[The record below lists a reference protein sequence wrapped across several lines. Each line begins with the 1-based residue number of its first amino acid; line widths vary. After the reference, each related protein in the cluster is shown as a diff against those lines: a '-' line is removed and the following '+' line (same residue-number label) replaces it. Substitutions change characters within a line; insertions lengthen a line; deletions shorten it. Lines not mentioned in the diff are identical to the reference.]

1 MLEVTLG
8 KQIHK
13 SHALVIII
21 DKNSNLR
28 QILKSY
34 KLDSLLP
41 QLELS
46 NYKAEKL
53 ERLVLLG
60 EPDKIERVVFVSV
73 GDKGHDIDVIRQAGG
88 IAAKSIKGLKQE
100 SGHMAVKA
108 TIKEHDEAAVIRALT
123 EGAILSLYNYD
134 TFKTDDGKEIKD
146 KTKVHHLSIIANDTA
161 DNHKA
166 ITRATKLSNAVFLSR
181 QMVNLPGSKM
191 TPSEMAKV
199 GKSLAKDNPKIKVT
213 VLGEEQIA
221 KLGMNSYLSV
231 GKGSAQESQFIVLE
245 YYGDTPKAKPIVFV
259 GKSVTFDTGG
269 ISLKPA
275 SDMDKMRYDMSGGAA
290 AMGIMKA
297 VSDMELPINLVCIMA
312 AVENMPGGNALKPGD
327 IVTSMAGIT
336 INVLNTDAEGRL
348 TLADALTY
356 ADKFNPKVVID
367 MATLTGACGVALGG
381 YAAGLFSHEAK
392 SGELKEALKVS
403 AKHTGENLWDLP
415 LDDYHLEQI
424 KDDYADIKN
433 AVGPQGGASTAAAF
447 LYRFAKDYE
456 WAHIDIA
463 GMAWADKETPYVP
476 KGGVGYGVRLI
487 VDYIEKQVK
496 ETAPKKTTKPAA
508 KAKAKSRK

>member
-13 SHALVIII
+13 SHALVFII
-21 DKNSNLR
+21 DKTTNLT
-28 QILKSY
+28 QVLKSY
-34 KLDSLLP
+34 KLDKLIS
-41 QLELS
+41 QLDLS

-53 ERLVLLG
+53 EKLVLLG
-60 EPDKIERVVFVSV
+60 ESGKIERVIFVSI
-73 GDKGHDIDVIRQAGG
+73 GDKTADIDTIRQAGG
-88 IAAKSIKGLKQE
+88 IAAKMIKGLKQE
-100 SGHMAVKA
+100 GGHLAVKA
-108 TIKEHDEAAVIRALT
+108 NIKDHNESQIIRALT
-123 EGAILSLYNYD
+123 EGAILSLYSYD

-146 KTKVHHLSIIANDTA
+146 KSKVHHLAILANDTPE
-161 DNHKA
+161 NHKA
-166 ITRATKLSNAVFLSR
+166 IARATKLSNAVFLTR
-181 QMVNLPGSKM
+181 QMVNLPGNKM
-191 TPSEMAKV
+191 TPSEMAKTA
-199 GKSLAKDNPKIKVT
+199 KALAKDNPKIKVT

-221 KLGMNSYLSV
+221 KLGMGSYLGV
-231 GKGSAQESQFIVLE
+231 GKGSAQECQFIVLE
-245 YYGDTPKAKPIVFV
+245 YYGESPKVKPVVFV

-275 SDMDKMRYDMSGGAA
+275 SDMDKMRYDMAGGAA

-297 VSDMELPINLVCIMA
+297 VSDMELPVNLVCIMA
-312 AVENMPGGNALKPGD
+312 AVENMPSGTAIKPGD
-327 IVTSMAGIT
+327 ILTSMAGIT

-356 ADKFNPKVVID
+356 AGKFNPKVVID

-392 SGELKEALKVS
+392 SKKLKDELKIS
-403 AKHTGENLWDLP
+403 AKYTGEGLWDLP

-424 KDDYADIKN
+424 KDDFADIKN

-447 LYRFAKDYE
+447 LYRFAKDYD

-463 GMAWADKETPYVP
+463 GMAWADKEMPYTP
-476 KGGVGYGVRLI
+476 KGGAGYGVRLI
-487 VDYIEKQVK
+487 VNYIENQIK
-496 ETAPKKTTKPAA
+496 EEAPKKAV
-508 KAKAKSRK
+508 KAKPKAKK